1 IPPYYV
7 QEGLGYGHYVRGF
20 EYYVI
25 DGEHFAL
32 GRGNVVFQLLKPRTK
47 RAEFVPL
54 EAFRTLYFALY
65 LNLYADAGRVWD
77 SRYAADNFLANRW
90 ISGTGAGLDLVTSYD
105 QLVRAEYS

>member
-1 IPPYYV
+1 PDITTLYATYKHWWKVHEQWTLALSMRGRGTLGLPPYYV

-32 GRGNVVFQLLKPRTK
+32 GRANAIFQLVAPRTQ
-47 RAEFVPL
+47 RAEFIPM

-65 LNLYADAGRVWD
+65 LNLFADAGRAW
-77 SRYAADNFLANRW
+77 
-90 ISGTGAGLDLVTSYD
+90 
-105 QLVRAEYS
+105 